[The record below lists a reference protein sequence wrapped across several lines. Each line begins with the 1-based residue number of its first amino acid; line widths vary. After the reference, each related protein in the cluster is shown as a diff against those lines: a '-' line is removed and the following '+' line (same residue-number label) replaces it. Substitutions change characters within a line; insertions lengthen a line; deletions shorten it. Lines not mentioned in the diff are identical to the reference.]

1 MADDFGNP
9 EKEQKH
15 LQEQSVIADW
25 SHLGKISLSGAK
37 ASSDAEKMIK
47 GASKIKVQN
56 TLSDQTSVA
65 FRLTQNDYLLLTGS
79 GNEESLLDKLK
90 KPQSTLINQTGA
102 LGCFALGG
110 PRRDEVLE
118 RSTAVDLRRDRVTAG
133 SVLQSTLHTVSCT
146 IYRTEDLDILVH
158 SRTFSE
164 SLFAAPVSYTHL
176 TLPTILLV

>member
-1 MADDFGNP
+1 MLIKNSPLSGIYRRHSANTVEVSGWLMADDFGNP

-15 LQEQSVIADW
+15 LQEQCVIADW

-47 GASKIKVQN
+47 GASKINVLN

-102 LGCFALGG
+102 MGCFALGG

-118 RSTAVDLRRDRVTAG
+118 RSTAVDLRDRK
-133 SVLQSTLHTVSCT
+133 SVV
-146 IYRTEDLDILVH
+146 
-158 SRTFSE
+158 
-164 SLFAAPVSYTHL
+164 
-176 TLPTILLV
+176 